1 MPSCLADRVRRLGDP
16 LHGWLLIILTGYAIL
31 PLRRLFALSLILQAM
46 AFSIHWIYLTMLLTP
61 VAVSGW
67 HMETIAGVT
76 TRRSH
81 AHAHAYRH
89 QGTVRSRLQ
98 ASSQSTEG
106 HAPVVSRRFIIVGIV
121 AGIKAGAVPK
131 PALAISTDAAKDQ
144 WKKSVAVI
152 DAMLSDW
159 PILEKKGGDAIRV
172 ELGTQGTTSPLFQ
185 VDKALKALREE
196 AEDLVEFTEQ
206 SDEFMLRLA
215 AADSMAY
222 SANFAGGS
230 GKPTPPAVYIEKSK
244 TEVEDMQRIAKA
256 LSALLL

>member
-1 MPSCLADRVRRLGDP
+1 MNNAHL
-16 LHGWLLIILTGYAIL
+16 
-31 PLRRLFALSLILQAM
+31 
-46 AFSIHWIYLTMLLTP
+46 IYLAMLLLMP

-67 HMETIAGVT
+67 QPRVVAIGA
-76 TRRSH
+76 RRSH
-81 AHAHAYRH
+81 TGTHACRH
-89 QGTVRSRLQ
+89 QGTVSRSRLQ
-98 ASSQSTEG
+98 ASLQSPEG
-106 HAPVVSRRFIIVGIV
+106 HHAPDVSRRFVLSQTSATV
-121 AGIKAGAVPK
+121 AAGICAGALASAPK
-131 PALAISTDAAKDQ
+131 PALAISADAAKDQ

-159 PILEKKGGDAIRV
+159 SSLEKKGGDAIRV

-185 VDKALKALREE
+185 IDKALKALREE

-244 TEVEDMQRIAKA
+244 KEVEDMQRIAKA
-256 LSALLL
+256 LSALL

>member
-1 MPSCLADRVRRLGDP
+1 
-16 LHGWLLIILTGYAIL
+16 
-31 PLRRLFALSLILQAM
+31 
-46 AFSIHWIYLTMLLTP
+46 MLLTP

>member
-1 MPSCLADRVRRLGDP
+1 MNNVHL
-16 LHGWLLIILTGYAIL
+16 
-31 PLRRLFALSLILQAM
+31 
-46 AFSIHWIYLTMLLTP
+46 IYLAMLLLMP

-67 HMETIAGVT
+67 QQPRVVAFGHGA
-76 TRRSH
+76 RRSH
-81 AHAHAYRH
+81 THACRH
-89 QGTVRSRLQ
+89 QGIVSRSRLE
-98 ASSQSTEG
+98 ASSQSLEG
-106 HAPVVSRRFIIVGIV
+106 HHVPAVSRRSMLSRASAASIATVGIC
-121 AGIKAGAVPK
+121 AGALASAPK
-131 PALAISTDAAKDQ
+131 PALAISADAAKEQ

-159 PILEKKGGDAIRV
+159 SSLEKKGGDAIRV

-185 VDKALKALREE
+185 IDKALKALREE

-244 TEVEDMQRIAKA
+244 KEVEDMQRIAKA
-256 LSALLL
+256 LSALL